1 MHRVLTRCRLRW
13 EYPIYIYPSIHLSI
27 YPSILYLYQIM
38 SITNSIRGLCFATPK
53 YNCTPATS
61 ARRPVAWLCARS
73 AMLRCRTTPTLR
85 GALRRL
91 STFEDVTPMTI
102 ADRVEQAAVRKGAFA
117 GLRGRGKP
125 LPEEDPDSQVHV
137 AQLSK
142 NIEGRVQM

>member
-1 MHRVLTRCRLRW
+1 
-13 EYPIYIYPSIHLSI
+13 
-27 YPSILYLYQIM
+27 
-38 SITNSIRGLCFATPK
+38 
-53 YNCTPATS
+53 
-61 ARRPVAWLCARS
+61 
-73 AMLRCRTTPTLR
+73 MLRCRTTPTLR

-125 LPEEDPDSQVHV
+125 LPEEDSDSQVHV

-142 NIEGRVQM
+142 NIEGRAEAEMRRASATGLLDNLGGEGQPLPESHGRDSSMGQAAIQHHTQASTRR

>member
-1 MHRVLTRCRLRW
+1 MQYRDAGPLTHRHKDLYKGAALAMMIRPCR
-13 EYPIYIYPSIHLSI
+13 PV
-27 YPSILYLYQIM
+27 
-38 SITNSIRGLCFATPK
+38 TCFFATPR
-53 YNCTPATS
+53 
-61 ARRPVAWLCARS
+61 ARVARS
-73 AMLRCRTTPTLR
+73 VMLCCRTTPTLR